1 MSKRDMTKLQNVAV
15 ELDELTA
22 EIETALKTKPA
33 SHYTMVSD
41 GPVATAVTLFETGT
55 KNINESITIR
65 VSGKHIR
72 LPAYVALAFRMA
84 VIRINQPD
92 IAKRP
97 PSFSNML
104 PDVIGELHFLQD
116 FILMTFSQDI
126 TLSASVELS
135 TYDVGLIDTLLLT
148 TSTTGNS
155 YRTKV
160 MGCSY
165 ALRSDA
171 CYFDL
176 FDSATNGSV
185 MVIG

>member
-1 MSKRDMTKLQNVAV
+1 MSKRDTTKLQNVAV
-15 ELDELTA
+15 ELDELVV
-22 EIETALKTKPA
+22 EIEAALRTKPA

-41 GPVATAVTLFETGT
+41 GPVATAITLFDTST
-55 KNINESITIR
+55 KDINESITIR
-65 VSGKHIR
+65 VSGKHIQ
-72 LPAYVALAFRMA
+72 LPAYVALAFRMV
-84 VIRINQPD
+84 VIRLNQPD
-92 IAKRP
+92 ATKRP
-97 PSFSNML
+97 PAFSDML

-126 TLSASVELS
+126 DLTSSVEIS
-135 TYDVGLIDTLLLT
+135 TYDLGLIDALLLT
-148 TSTTGNS
+148 TSKTGNV

-160 MGCSY
+160 GGCSY
-165 ALRSDA
+165 ELRSNA